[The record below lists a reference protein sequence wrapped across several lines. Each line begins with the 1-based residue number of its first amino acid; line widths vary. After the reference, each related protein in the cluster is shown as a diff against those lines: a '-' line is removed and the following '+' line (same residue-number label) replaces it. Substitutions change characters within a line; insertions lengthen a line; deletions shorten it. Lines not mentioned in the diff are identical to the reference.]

1 MGNRDDEYDYLF
13 KGTDDS
19 ASWCPDLVAFMS
31 SPMFHQLFGPD
42 IVFLHY
48 FSTVRLEGN
57 QVLSA
62 LKSLDFILRPP

>member
-31 SPMFHQLFGPD
+31 PPMFHQLFGPD
-42 IVFLHY
+42 IVFFIIFRL
-48 FSTVRLEGN
+48 RLEGN
-57 QVLSA
+57 RVLFA
-62 LKSLDFILRPP
+62 LKSLDFTLGPP